1 MNNPSEA
8 NLLKMIVVLARSRRV
23 IALSTLVTMLAVA
36 VITLVIPVQYTGT
49 AVILA
54 PQSASS
60 ASAILSQLGGGAAS
74 SLTSLIPE
82 GLEGGFRSPGET
94 YVGILSS
101 RTVADELIAKFNLQK
116 LYKNKTLVDTRKSL
130 ARHTQVQTSKGWLI
144 SITVDDHSA
153 QRAADM
159 ANYYVDV
166 LYRMNQHLA
175 LSQSSQRRAFL
186 EQQVAAETEALNN
199 AEVEF
204 KHLQEATGVIQLSG
218 QADATLRTIAL
229 LRAELVNRE
238 LQLQQL
244 RSVATENNENVSSL
258 ETSIAALREQLVKAE
273 KGNSD
278 SGTADYF
285 LPAGK
290 VPAAGLEYV
299 RKVRQLRYHEAL
311 YETLSKQYE
320 IARIDEAKSAPLLQ
334 VVDRAI
340 AVDKR
345 AWPPRTLL
353 VLLSG
358 LISALFVSIYI
369 LLKDTWKRAAIEPA
383 NAEQLN
389 ILRTVL
395 NRRDKRTS

>member
-1 MNNPSEA
+1 MPSQ
-8 NLLKMIVVLARSRRV
+8 
-23 IALSTLVTMLAVA
+23 IAYFFFSPRDTPR
-36 VITLVIPVQYTGT
+36 ITLREVVISDVRKSQQY
-49 AVILA
+49 
-54 PQSASS
+54 Q
-60 ASAILSQLGGGAAS
+60 
-74 SLTSLIPE
+74 
-82 GLEGGFRSPGET
+82 ET
-94 YVGILSS
+94 Y
-101 RTVADELIAKFNLQK
+101 KWK
-116 LYKNKTLVDTRKSL
+116 
-130 ARHTQVQTSKGWLI
+130 ARHDTAHI
-144 SITVDDHSA
+144 S
-153 QRAADM
+153 AAH
-159 ANYYVDV
+159 YI
-166 LYRMNQHLA
+166 
-175 LSQSSQRRAFL
+175 
-186 EQQVAAETEALNN
+186 
-199 AEVEF
+199 

-218 QADATLRTIAL
+218 QAEATLRTIAL

-273 KGNSD
+273 KGNND